1 MGVDNSKS
9 FGFVRGNGGVVTGI
23 MIEGSRYSTD
33 SNDPVSKWS
42 GQVRHEGSYGSGADT
57 A

>member
-33 SNDPVSKWS
+33 SNDPVSEWS